1 MREML
6 IGAARTY
13 YMGMINKHIA
23 NVEILL
29 TNPVGIGED
38 SHQDIQAVIEVEL
51 GKIADYHD
59 KLEMLQKFFYQKG
72 MIYIKYLKDYIV
84 TKKLYITINI

>member
-13 YMGMINKHIA
+13 YMGMINRHVA

-38 SHQDIQAVIEVEL
+38 SHQDIQAVIEIEM

-59 KLEMLQKFFYQKG
+59 KLEMIQKFFVKPQQQEQPKAEE
-72 MIYIKYLKDYIV
+72 KKKDD
-84 TKKLYITINI
+84 KS

>member
-23 NVEILL
+23 NMEVIL

-38 SHQDIQAVIEVEL
+38 AHQDIQAVIEIEL

-59 KLEMLQKFFYQKG
+59 KLEVLQKFFAKPQQNEQATEEKKG
-72 MIYIKYLKDYIV
+72 KNDK
-84 TKKLYITINI
+84 

>member
-13 YMGMINKHIA
+13 YMGMINKHMA
-23 NVEILL
+23 NMEVLL
-29 TNPVGIGED
+29 NNPTGIGED
-38 SHQDIQAVIEVEL
+38 AHQDIQAVIEIEL

-59 KLEMLQKFFYQKG
+59 KLEMLQKFFVKPQNKEE
-72 MIYIKYLKDYIV
+72 KPVEEKP
-84 TKKLYITINI
+84 KK

>member
-13 YMGMINKHIA
+13 YMGMINRHIA
-23 NVEILL
+23 NVEVLL

-38 SHQDIQAVIEVEL
+38 SHQDIQAVIEIEL

-59 KLEMLQKFFYQKG
+59 KLEVLQKFFVKPQQQEEK
-72 MIYIKYLKDYIV
+72 KDDKA
-84 TKKLYITINI
+84 KK

>member
-1 MREML
+1 MRDML

-13 YMGMINKHIA
+13 YMGLINKHIA

-51 GKIADYHD
+51 AKIADYHD
-59 KLEMLQKFFYQKG
+59 KLEMLQKFFAKQQTEQK
-72 MIYIKYLKDYIV
+72 
-84 TKKLYITINI
+84 TEEKKGKNDK

>member
-1 MREML
+1 MKEML

-13 YMGMINKHIA
+13 YMGMINRHIA
-23 NVEILL
+23 NVEVLL

-38 SHQDIQAVIEVEL
+38 SHQDIQAVIEIEM

-59 KLEMLQKFFYQKG
+59 KLEMLQKFFVKPQQQEEN
-72 MIYIKYLKDYIV
+72 KDD
-84 TKKLYITINI
+84 KKDKK

>member
-13 YMGMINKHIA
+13 YMGLINKHIA

-29 TNPVGIGED
+29 NNPVGIGED
-38 SHQDIQAVIEVEL
+38 AHQDIQAVIEIEL

-59 KLEMLQKFFYQKG
+59 KLEMLQKFFVKPQNKEE
-72 MIYIKYLKDYIV
+72 KPAEEKP
-84 TKKLYITINI
+84 KK

>member
-59 KLEMLQKFFYQKG
+59 KLEVLQKFFVKTQQTEQATEKKKG
-72 MIYIKYLKDYIV
+72 KNDK
-84 TKKLYITINI
+84 

>member
-1 MREML
+1 MREIL

-13 YMGMINKHIA
+13 YMGMINKHMS
-23 NVEILL
+23 NMEILL

-59 KLEMLQKFFYQKG
+59 KLEMLQKFF
-72 MIYIKYLKDYIV
+72 IKPQQQQEENKDV
-84 TKKLYITINI
+84 EKNKK

>member
-23 NVEILL
+23 NMEVLL

-38 SHQDIQAVIEVEL
+38 AHQDIQAVIEVEL
-51 GKIADYHD
+51 AKIADYHD
-59 KLEMLQKFFYQKG
+59 KLEVLQKFFAKSQQQEQPKAEE
-72 MIYIKYLKDYIV
+72 KKKDD
-84 TKKLYITINI
+84 KS

>member
-13 YMGMINKHIA
+13 YMGMINRHVA

-38 SHQDIQAVIEVEL
+38 SHQDIQAVIEIEM

-59 KLEMLQKFFYQKG
+59 KLEMLQKFFVKPQQQEQPKAEE
-72 MIYIKYLKDYIV
+72 KKKDD
-84 TKKLYITINI
+84 KS

>member
-23 NVEILL
+23 NMEVIL

-38 SHQDIQAVIEVEL
+38 AHQDIQAVIEIEL

-59 KLEMLQKFFYQKG
+59 KLEVLQKFFAKPQQQQEEN
-72 MIYIKYLKDYIV
+72 KDD
-84 TKKLYITINI
+84 KKDKK

>member
-13 YMGMINKHIA
+13 YMGMINKHMA
-23 NVEILL
+23 NMEVLL
-29 TNPVGIGED
+29 NNPTGIGED
-38 SHQDIQAVIEVEL
+38 AHQDIQAVIEIEL

-59 KLEMLQKFFYQKG
+59 KLEMLQKFFAKSQNKEE
-72 MIYIKYLKDYIV
+72 KPAEEKP
-84 TKKLYITINI
+84 KK

>member
-1 MREML
+1 ML

-13 YMGMINKHIA
+13 YMGLINKHIA

-59 KLEMLQKFFYQKG
+59 KLEMLQKFFVKPQQTEQATEKKKG
-72 MIYIKYLKDYIV
+72 KNDK
-84 TKKLYITINI
+84 

>member
-23 NVEILL
+23 NMEVLL

-38 SHQDIQAVIEVEL
+38 SHQDIQAVIEIEL

-59 KLEMLQKFFYQKG
+59 KLEMLTKFFVKSQQQEEK
-72 MIYIKYLKDYIV
+72 KNDEK
-84 TKKLYITINI
+84 TKK

>member
-1 MREML
+1 ML

-13 YMGMINKHIA
+13 YMGLINKHIA

-29 TNPVGIGED
+29 TNPVGIGDD

-59 KLEMLQKFFYQKG
+59 KLEVLQKFFAKQQTEQK
-72 MIYIKYLKDYIV
+72 
-84 TKKLYITINI
+84 TEEKKGKNDK

>member
-6 IGAARTY
+6 ISAARTY
-13 YMGMINKHIA
+13 YMGMINKHLA

-59 KLEMLQKFFYQKG
+59 KLEVLQKFFVKSQQQEQPKAEE
-72 MIYIKYLKDYIV
+72 KKKDD
-84 TKKLYITINI
+84 KS

>member
-13 YMGMINKHIA
+13 YMGIINKHIA

-38 SHQDIQAVIEVEL
+38 AHQDIQAVIEVEL

-59 KLEMLQKFFYQKG
+59 KLEMLQKFFVKPQQQQEEN
-72 MIYIKYLKDYIV
+72 KDV
-84 TKKLYITINI
+84 EKNKK

>member
-13 YMGMINKHIA
+13 YMGLINKHIA

-38 SHQDIQAVIEVEL
+38 AHQDIQSVIEIEL

-59 KLEMLQKFFYQKG
+59 KLEMLQKFFVKPQNKEE
-72 MIYIKYLKDYIV
+72 KTAEEKP
-84 TKKLYITINI
+84 KK

>member
-13 YMGMINKHIA
+13 YMGMINKHLA
-23 NVEILL
+23 NMEVLL

-38 SHQDIQAVIEVEL
+38 SHQDIQAVIEIEL

-59 KLEMLQKFFYQKG
+59 KLEVLQKFF
-72 MIYIKYLKDYIV
+72 IKPQQQEEKKDDK
-84 TKKLYITINI
+84 TKKS

>member
-38 SHQDIQAVIEVEL
+38 AHQDIQAVIEVEL
-51 GKIADYHD
+51 AKIADYHD
-59 KLEMLQKFFYQKG
+59 KLEVLQKFFAKSQQQEQPKAEE
-72 MIYIKYLKDYIV
+72 KKKDD
-84 TKKLYITINI
+84 KS

>member
-38 SHQDIQAVIEVEL
+38 SHQDIQAVIEIEM

-59 KLEMLQKFFYQKG
+59 KLEMLTKFFAKSQQQEKP
-72 MIYIKYLKDYIV
+72 KAEEKKKDD
-84 TKKLYITINI
+84 KS

>member
-23 NVEILL
+23 NMEVIL

-38 SHQDIQAVIEVEL
+38 SHQDIQAVIEIEL

-59 KLEMLQKFFYQKG
+59 KLEVLQKFFVKPQQQQEEN
-72 MIYIKYLKDYIV
+72 KDD
-84 TKKLYITINI
+84 KKDKK

>member
-13 YMGMINKHIA
+13 YMGLINKHIA

-38 SHQDIQAVIEVEL
+38 AHQDIQSVIEIEL

-59 KLEMLQKFFYQKG
+59 KLEMLQKFFAKSQNKEE
-72 MIYIKYLKDYIV
+72 KPAEEKP
-84 TKKLYITINI
+84 KK

>member
-13 YMGMINKHIA
+13 YMGMINRHIA
-23 NVEILL
+23 NVEVLL

-59 KLEMLQKFFYQKG
+59 KLEVLQKFFAKPQEQPKQEKG
-72 MIYIKYLKDYIV
+72 KGKND
-84 TKKLYITINI
+84 K

>member
-1 MREML
+1 MRDIML
-6 IGAARTY
+6 NALKSY
-13 YMGMINKHIA
+13 YVGNINRHIA
-23 NVEILL
+23 NVEVLL

-59 KLEMLQKFFYQKG
+59 KLEVLQKFFAKSQQQEQPKAEE
-72 MIYIKYLKDYIV
+72 KKKDD
-84 TKKLYITINI
+84 KS

>member
-59 KLEMLQKFFYQKG
+59 KLEVLQKFFVKTQQTEQATENKKG
-72 MIYIKYLKDYIV
+72 KNDK
-84 TKKLYITINI
+84 

>member
-13 YMGMINKHIA
+13 YMGIINKHIA
-23 NVEILL
+23 NIEILL

-38 SHQDIQAVIEVEL
+38 AHQDIQAVIEVEL

-59 KLEMLQKFFYQKG
+59 KLEMLQKFFVKPQQQVQEEEKG
-72 MIYIKYLKDYIV
+72 KDD
-84 TKKLYITINI
+84 KKAWPQR

>member
-13 YMGMINKHIA
+13 YMGMINKHMA
-23 NVEILL
+23 NMEVLL
-29 TNPVGIGED
+29 TNPTGIGE
-38 SHQDIQAVIEVEL
+38 HQDIQAAIEEEL

-59 KLEMLQKFFYQKG
+59 KLEMLQKFFVKPQEKPEQKE
-72 MIYIKYLKDYIV
+72 D
-84 TKKLYITINI
+84 KKSDSKS

>member
-1 MREML
+1 MREIL
-6 IGAARTY
+6 IGAARAY
-13 YMGMINKHIA
+13 YMGLINKHIA

-38 SHQDIQAVIEVEL
+38 AHQDIQAAIELEL

-59 KLEMLQKFFYQKG
+59 KLEMLQKFFVRSQNKEE
-72 MIYIKYLKDYIV
+72 KPAEEKS
-84 TKKLYITINI
+84 KK

>member
-38 SHQDIQAVIEVEL
+38 SHQDIQAVIEIEL

-59 KLEMLQKFFYQKG
+59 KLEVLQKFFVKPQQQEEK
-72 MIYIKYLKDYIV
+72 KDDKA
-84 TKKLYITINI
+84 KK